1 MPLIRLV
8 SNSRLTLS
16 IKEKNNN
23 NRDREERR
31 ERERELPLAP
41 LPTSCERGGFQFG
54 FCGDFKVL
62 N

>member
-16 IKEKNNN
+16 IKEKKIIETGK
-23 NRDREERR
+23 RGEK
-31 ERERELPLAP
+31 ERESFLWRRCQHLA
-41 LPTSCERGGFQFG
+41 RGGFQFG
-54 FCGDFKVL
+54 FCGDFEVL